1 MGLYTKGVYP
11 ELSYRERQENTIS
24 ARTYDALINILRLRD
39 ASTTETPVRIAS
51 KDEQQSME
59 WNNYKWFIYCLRN
72 C

>member
-11 ELSYRERQENTIS
+11 ELSYKERAEDVLS

-59 WNNYKWFIYCLRN
+59 WFLS
-72 C
+72 

>member
-11 ELSYRERQENTIS
+11 ELSYAERSNDTIS

-59 WNNYKWFIYCLRN
+59 WFLS
-72 C
+72 

>member
-39 ASTTETPVRIAS
+39 ASTTETPERS
-51 KDEQQSME
+51 
-59 WNNYKWFIYCLRN
+59 
-72 C
+72 